1 MDVAGQLS
9 NSIWSPRCWTTF
21 KISKSHRQTTH
32 QPLRRVR
39 QSRKHQLWRVSHP
52 FRDGIAIRLI
62 VWFPPE
68 SPPVII
74 LFGNDKAQMGDV
86 FYNSV
91 GSRGDQVI
99 TAYLRLTD
107 GGDDE

>member
-1 MDVAGQLS
+1 
-9 NSIWSPRCWTTF
+9 
-21 KISKSHRQTTH
+21 
-32 QPLRRVR
+32 
-39 QSRKHQLWRVSHP
+39 
-52 FRDGIAIRLI
+52 
-62 VWFPPE
+62 
-68 SPPVII
+68 VII